1 MIRAKAAG
9 RPLGADYWKLAA
21 TIGLSNVGDGIR
33 LVAFPWLAATLTPD
47 PLLVAAVAAATQLAW
62 LILPIPA
69 GVVIDRF
76 DRRALM
82 VAGYTFHLVVG
93 VVVGGLFIVD
103 RLSVEVLIP
112 LAILS
117 GCAEVILDTTAL
129 TLLPAVVHRDQLVRA
144 SGYLVGAEI
153 STQMLIGRPLGGL
166 LSGLSSAVAFF
177 AKAALGAVCVVIS
190 LFVMPRRAFQLPPT
204 DAAPE
209 SITDDL
215 RQGLRWLWAHRLLRD
230 VGLIIAVSNILY
242 GATIAIFV
250 LFARDILH
258 VGALGFGL
266 IGSCVAVGGVLGSV
280 VASPLTRYL
289 GERGAFLLVIFVTAG
304 AFGIV
309 GAASHPA
316 LAASMLALV
325 GGMFTVW
332 EAVWR
337 AMRIR
342 LVPERLLGRVTS
354 ILRWLEMGPFPL
366 ASLLGGAIV
375 VIGTTLHDR
384 SLGLR
389 LPYFLTAAVFVLLGL
404 WLHLAMSPKGG
415 GPEGLGGGE
424 IKRVTVA
431 ERAASTRADHSSE
444 PRLPEVEPEVGGSPR
459 GVAPAAGTELV
470 DHRGYVA
477 VHGPDGEH
485 EPVSDLGVGEVLAE
499 QLQNLELAP
508 GEAGRVVPGVAD
520 RTTRDTSHARG
531 AQVGADDAR

>member
-1 MIRAKAAG
+1 MIRAGAAG
-9 RPLGADYWKLAA
+9 RPLGAAYWKLATA
-21 TIGLSNVGDGIR
+21 TGLSNLGDGIR
-33 LVAFPWLAATLTPD
+33 LVAFPWLTATLTQD
-47 PLLVAAVAAATQLAW
+47 PLLVTAVAAAAQLAW
-62 LILPIPA
+62 LVLPIPA
-69 GVVIDRF
+69 GVIIDRF

-82 VAGYTFHLVVG
+82 VAGYSVHLVVG
-93 VVVGGLFIVD
+93 VVVGVLFMVD
-103 RLSVEVLIP
+103 RLSVEVLVP
-112 LAILS
+112 LAILT

-129 TLLPAVVHRDQLVRA
+129 TLLPAVVNRDQLIRA

-177 AKAALGAVCVVIS
+177 AKAALGAICAVMS
-190 LFVMPRRAFQLPPT
+190 LFVIPRRAFRRPPT
-204 DAAPE
+204 TAAPGSMGNE
-209 SITDDL
+209 L

-230 VGLIIAVSNILY
+230 IGIIIAVSNILY

-280 VASPLTRYL
+280 VASPLTRHL

-309 GAASHPA
+309 GLASHPA

-366 ASLLGGAIV
+366 ASLCGGAIV
-375 VIGTTLHDR
+375 VIGTTVHDR
-384 SLGLR
+384 ELGLR
-389 LPYFLTAAVFVLLGL
+389 LPYFLTAAVFVVLGF
-404 WLHLAMSPKGG
+404 WLQIAMSP
-415 GPEGLGGGE
+415 
-424 IKRVTVA
+424 RRAAVA
-431 ERAASTRADHSSE
+431 EHAVSTRAGRSSGRRSLE
-444 PRLPEVEPEVGGSPR
+444 IEHTEVGGPPR
-459 GVAPAAGTELV
+459 GVAPVADAELV
-470 DHRGYVA
+470 DHRGDMA
-477 VHGPDGEH
+477 VHGPDREH
-485 EPVSDLGVGEVLAE
+485 EPRGDLGVGEALAE
-499 QLQNLELAP
+499 QLQDLELAL
-508 GEAGRVVPGVAD
+508 GEAGRVVPGAAD
-520 RTTRDTSHARG
+520 RATRDRPHAG
-531 AQVGADDAR
+531 SPQVGADDAR